1 MFLNFGEMT
10 DDELRDVHAMTLS
23 QAATKLEM
31 LAGIV
36 ITAVRHQTN
45 REIERRRVRD
55 QTDRQIEQH
64 RRDRRNPDPDNH
76 RLADAAARQTAGT
89 PTKEVQHG
97 RQGEKSPSP

>member
-36 ITAVRHQTN
+36 ITTVRHQTN
-45 REIERRRVRD
+45 REIERRRD
-55 QTDRQIEQH
+55 IAAASA
-64 RRDRRNPDPDNH
+64 RRNPDPDVH
-76 RLADAAARQTAGT
+76 RLADAAARQTAR
-89 PTKEVQHG
+89 TKEVQHG
-97 RQGEKSPSP
+97 QGEKNPNP